1 MGLLYIKHC
10 DKLFSPENTLQDLPP
25 RPIFYISKAG
35 QKMKQFDDGAKIFIQ
50 EKVMMDDK
58 N

>member
-10 DKLFSPENTLQDLPP
+10 DKLFSPENTLQDSS
-25 RPIFYISKAG
+25 FFSSAG
-35 QKMKQFDDGAKIFIQ
+35 KKMKQFDDGTKIFIQ
-50 EKVMMDDK
+50 EKVMMADK